1 MKTAISLPNELFEEL
16 EALVKESG
24 GTRSEI
30 YVAALREYVARHVP
44 DRVTDAF
51 NRLADE
57 LENGTEE
64 EETRSVRREATRRAF
79 ERTEW

>member
-64 EETRSVRREATRRAF
+64 EETRSFRREATRRAF

>member
-16 EALVKESG
+16 EALVKKSG

-64 EETRSVRREATRRAF
+64 EETRSFRREATRRAF